1 MMKIALCKSHFA
13 GPISGA
19 DETLVAYAIAFHE
32 ARYDVQVVILYRCA
46 DDDQYFLRLRNAGVP
61 VLFVIT
67 HSRIFEMLRRVRDLL
82 ASAFLFVFLVPRSPH
97 VLRRIWQAVISLM
110 TRSQSRICRDFLRV
124 AGPDILH
131 VFTPDS
137 GARLMIAAG

>member
-32 ARYDVQVVILYRCA
+32 ARYDVEVVILYRCA
-46 DDDQYFLRLRNAGVP
+46 DDDQYYLRLRNAGVP
-61 VLFVIT
+61 VSFVVT

-82 ASAFLFVFLVPRSPH
+82 ANAFFFISLVPQATRG
-97 VLRRIWQAVISLM
+97 LRRIWQAVM
-110 TRSQSRICRDFLRV
+110 GMMARFNYRICRDFFR
-124 AGPDILH
+124 ATSPDILH

-137 GARLMIAAG
+137 GARLMISV